1 MSRENVELVRRAYE
15 AFAAEDRDA
24 IKELLAPDVVWYP
37 ALGLLLEQSIY
48 HGPEA
53 VCRLL
58 FEEIPEVLEGFQAE
72 LLELHDLGDDA
83 VLAIARFSGRTGGAE
98 VEQTFGQLFR
108 GRDSRTYRMDSYPS
122 RREALEAVGL
132 GA

>member
-1 MSRENVELVRRAYE
+1 MSRENVEQVRRAYT
-15 AFAAEDRDA
+15 AFTTGDRDA
-24 IKELLAPDVVWYP
+24 VMGMLTPDVVWYP

-58 FEEIPEVLEGFQAE
+58 FEEIPSVLEGFRAE

-83 VLAIARFSGRTGGAE
+83 VLAIARFRGRTAGSE

-108 GRDSRTYRMDSYPS
+108 GRGGRTYRMDSYPS

>member
-1 MSRENVELVRRAYE
+1 VSRENVEQVRRAYA
-15 AFAAEDRDA
+15 AFTTGDRNAVMDM
-24 IKELLAPDVVWYP
+24 LTPDVVWYP

-53 VCRLL
+53 VCDLL
-58 FEEIPEVLEGFQAE
+58 FDEIPSVLEGFQAE
-72 LLELHDLGDDA
+72 LLELHDLGENR
-83 VLAIARFSGRTGGAE
+83 VLAIARFRGRAAGSD

-108 GRDSRTYRMDSYPS
+108 GRGGRTYRMDSYPS

-132 GA
+132 EG

>member
-1 MSRENVELVRRAYE
+1 MSHDNVELVRRAYE
-15 AFAAEDRDA
+15 AFATGDRRT
-24 IKELLAPDVVWYP
+24 IMELLAPDVVWRP
-37 ALGLLLEQSIY
+37 ALELLLEQSIY

-58 FEEIPEVLEGFQAE
+58 FEEIPSVLEGFQVE

-83 VLAIARFSGRTGGAE
+83 VLAIARFRGRAGGAD

-108 GRDSRTYRMDSYPS
+108 GHDGRTSRMDSYPS

-132 GA
+132 RT

>member
-1 MSRENVELVRRAYE
+1 MDHVRRAYD
-15 AFAAEDRDA
+15 AFAAGDRDA
-24 IKELLAPDVVWYP
+24 VMEMLTPDVVWYP

-48 HGPEA
+48 HGREA

-58 FEEIPEVLEGFQAE
+58 FEEIPSVLEDFSAE

-83 VLAIARFSGRTGGAE
+83 VLAIARFRGRAGGAD

-108 GRDSRTYRMDSYPS
+108 GRDGRTYRMDSYPS

-132 GA
+132 PA